1 MAAYG
6 FISWRSQKSF
16 FMQICTY
23 LRQTH
28 RPDTNEHKNMQ
39 AHLLTQIMKW
49 QRLWSK
55 LQNHWMW
62 QVCVGVRV
70 CVFPLLW
77 QLQWR
82 QRSLCPGHRRQDRP
96 QFSADPPVCPG
107 WGSSSQKSHQ
117 FPSAFSDMSPEVV
130 IKPLWL
136 KHRSARCLHRNQQRE
151 SHQCNSID
159 FNTPAP
165 DLHQWNKVHV
175 LGIWH

>member
-23 LRQTH
+23 LRQTR
-28 RPDTNEHKNMQ
+28 RPDINEHKNMQ
-39 AHLLTQIMKW
+39 AHLLTQTMKW

-55 LQNHWMW
+55 LQNHRMW
-62 QVCVGVRV
+62 QACV

-82 QRSLCPGHRRQDRP
+82 QRSLCPGHQRQDRP

-107 WGSSSQKSHQ
+107 WGLSSQKSHQ
-117 FPSAFSDMSPEVV
+117 FPSAFSDMSPEVT

-136 KHRSARCLHRNQQRE
+136 KHCSARCLHRNQQRE

>member
-28 RPDTNEHKNMQ
+28 RPDTNEHKNTQ

-62 QVCVGVRV
+62 QVCVCFSPVV
-70 CVFPLLW
+70 AAAMETTVPVP
-77 QLQWR
+77 
-82 QRSLCPGHRRQDRP
+82 RSLAAGPAPIQCR
-96 QFSADPPVCPG
+96 
-107 WGSSSQKSHQ
+107 SSSQKSHQ

-151 SHQCNSID
+151 SHQCNSTD

-165 DLHQWNKVHV
+165 DLRQWNKVHV
-175 LGIWH
+175 LGI